1 MKNLISYIPRINN
14 GRELSSILARTCL
27 LACFIVP
34 GTSHGFIGSLWGSDE
49 ESKSDEAS
57 AANQVKK
64 KAEKPELDKYGFEKV
79 DKTEEQ
85 KRLIAKFT
93 NDRDQLDKAIDN
105 TKALIHQS
113 QGKVYL
119 PELYLRLAELYI
131 EKSRVAYFL
140 RRTESGAAVRNQLES
155 LESNAL
161 KSQAI
166 ETYKRI
172 IHQYPE
178 FKSMDKVH
186 FYLAHEFRELNRLPE
201 MVDEYKTIIKKY
213 PKSDFVAEAHLLLAD
228 YYSGKKNLTAAKK
241 HYLSVLKYPESSAI
255 TIAQYKL
262 AWVHI
267 SKKEYA
273 EAIKLLERSVKG
285 PGAGNEVEVDTYGR
299 VDIRSEAFND
309 MAFVYSNHYKKATPE
324 QALAYFKDY
333 AWSRPAYIV
342 VLEKLAYRYLIKK
355 KWKHASIIYRELSN
369 IQNDPEKLLEYADS
383 IYTAVRELKSF
394 DNAYDD
400 VKVVVAALRRIKY
413 SVHVAEEV
421 KQKAFTDYEIFA
433 RDVSTQLH
441 AKSKASKNLQ
451 DFEKTADAYEL
462 YLDFFTDSD
471 KFAEMQL
478 NFAEA
483 LFNAQR
489 FTEAGEVYE
498 KLAANT
504 DQEKVKE
511 EYLYSATLSFY
522 EALKNRKGLNYYET
536 VLAQSGLAQT
546 GAQYVDSFPKS
557 KQVPNV
563 LFNVAWIRYDEG
575 KYKEAIKE
583 FSRFIEKYPTG
594 KEAKAAVQL
603 IVDSYTVMEDFEGLI
618 AFDKELQKNQ
628 KIALAVRQGVSEL
641 AKTAESKMVSNL
653 TVASIEDWE
662 TGKDELLEFAQKH
675 KSSAMGA
682 QALNALFISSK
693 EKNDIETMQMT
704 GQNIIANYPKS
715 QDAENVLNSMIEAS
729 IRTSQF
735 RVLASNLEQ
744 YSKHYKGTPT
754 AKEFLMQ
761 AAQIRQSLNQ
771 PAMANGLYRTL
782 LSQYKLASGQRRDL
796 AVAMAENELNRG
808 NAKGAIQALESQ
820 RKNVAGGFRTDI
832 DARLATLY
840 WDLGQPQRANR
851 YLQSAVNGF
860 QQGHGQDIQP
870 VKDNLAKLF
879 YTSAGGGMEDYMNTK
894 LQGVIDNEVVGAKT
908 QMFEQLQSG
917 YYSVLDFESPKWS
930 LLALYRLYEVNIEYA
945 NFLEDAP
952 LPDMS
957 SEEKAQY
964 KAIIGQKVA
973 EYRAE
978 AEQFIQTGQQLS
990 ERLESFDPQL
1000 ANYEK
1005 SVESMSEMTAFAE
1018 SQSRAEIGINAFKDE
1033 ELRSLHNR
1041 MSHDPKDMESLVG
1054 LAKAYYDRG
1063 DLGQANVIVQGVLTA
1078 TNAESEVKA
1087 NAYTLAGLTAI
1098 AAGDDQLA
1106 REHFEQAIQEEP
1118 SHKAAHINLGS
1129 LWQHYGFAEKAKS
1142 HFSKASSSSES
1153 DDFIHKRAKQITL
1166 AGN

>member
-1 MKNLISYIPRINN
+1 MKELILKLNPLRHLTSATLRAFA
-14 GRELSSILARTCL
+14 LCL
-27 LACFIVP
+27 LLGHSAISQALL
-34 GTSHGFIGSLWGSDE
+34 TSWLGSEE
-49 ESKSDEAS
+49 ESIEE
-57 AANQVKK
+57 VKPNRNS
-64 KAEKPELDKYGFEKV
+64 EKPELDKYGFEKV

-93 NDRDQLDKAIDN
+93 KDRDQLDSAIEN
-105 TKALIHQS
+105 TKSLIHQS

-155 LESNAL
+155 LESNTL

-178 FKSMDKVH
+178 FKDMDKVH
-186 FYLAHEFRELNRLPE
+186 FYLAHEFRELNRLQE
-201 MVDEYKTIIKKY
+201 MVNEYQIIIKKY

-228 YYSGKKNLTAAKK
+228 YYSGKKNLTAAKQ
-241 HYLSVLKYPESSAI
+241 HYMAVLKYPESSAI

-273 EAIKLLERSVKG
+273 EAIKLLEKSVKG
-285 PGAGNEVEVDTYGR
+285 PGADKEVEVDTYGR
-299 VDIRSEAFND
+299 VDIRAEAFND
-309 MAFVYSNHYKKATPE
+309 MAFVYSNHYKKASPE

-333 AWSRPAYIV
+333 AWSRPAYIA

-355 KWKHASIIYRELSN
+355 KWKHASIIYRELSS
-369 IQNDPEKLLEYADS
+369 IQNDPEKLLEYADN

-400 VKVVVAALRRIKY
+400 VKVVVAALKRIKY
-413 SVHVAEEV
+413 SVHVADDV
-421 KQKAFTDYEIFA
+421 KQKAFKDYEIFA

-441 AKSKASKNLQ
+441 AKSKISKNLD
-451 DFEKTADAYEL
+451 DFERTADAYEL
-462 YLDFFTDSD
+462 YLDFFTQSE
-471 KFAEMQL
+471 KFAQMQL
-478 NFAEA
+478 NYAEA

-498 KLAANT
+498 ELAARS
-504 DQEKVKE
+504 DSEKTKE
-511 EYLYSATLSFY
+511 EHLYSATLSFY
-522 EALKNRKGLNYYET
+522 EALKKRKSLNYYET
-536 VLAQSGLAQT
+536 VVAQSGLAQT
-546 GAQYVDSFPKS
+546 GAQYVASFPKS

-575 KYKEAIKE
+575 KYKQAIKE
-583 FSRFIEKYPTG
+583 FTRFIENYPSG

-618 AFDKELQKNQ
+618 AFSKQLQKNH
-628 KIALAVRQGVSEL
+628 KIAASVKQGVAEL

-662 TGKDELLEFAQKH
+662 TGKDDLLAFAKKH

-693 EKNDIETMQMT
+693 EKNDLETMQMT

-715 QDAENVLNSMIEAS
+715 KDAENVLNAMIEAS

-744 YSKHYKGTPT
+744 YAKHYKGSVT
-754 AKEFLMQ
+754 AKEFLLQ

-782 LSQYKLASGQRRDL
+782 LSQYKLAAGQRRDL
-796 AVAMAENELNRG
+796 VVLMAQNEIDRG
-808 NAKGAIQALESQ
+808 NVKGAIQALESQ

-840 WDLGQPQRANR
+840 WDLGQAPRANR
-851 YLQSAVNGF
+851 YLQRAVKGF
-860 QQGHGQDIQP
+860 QQGHGQRIQP

-879 YTSAGGGMEDYMNTK
+879 YASAGSGMEDYMNTK
-894 LQGVIDNEVVGAKT
+894 LQGVIDNSVVAAKT
-908 QMFEQLQSG
+908 QLFEQLQSG
-917 YYSVLDFESPKWS
+917 FYSVLDFESPKWS

-957 SEEKAQY
+957 AQEKEQY
-964 KAIIGQKVA
+964 QAIIGQKVA

-990 ERLESFDPQL
+990 QRLQSLDPQL
-1000 ANYEK
+1000 SDYET
-1005 SVESMSEMTAFAE
+1005 SVEALSTPPVFAR
-1018 SQSRAEIGINAFKDE
+1018 SQSRNEIGINAYQDE
-1033 ELRSLHNR
+1033 ELRALHNR
-1041 MSHDPKDMESLVG
+1041 MSHDPNDMESLVD
-1054 LAKAYYDRG
+1054 LAKAYYNRG
-1063 DLGQANVIVQGVLTA
+1063 DLGQANVIIQGVLVA
-1078 TNAESEVKA
+1078 SNAESETKA

-1098 AAGDDQLA
+1098 ASGNDQLA

-1118 SHKAAHINLGS
+1118 AHKAAHINLGS
-1129 LWQHYGFAEKAKS
+1129 MWKHYGFAGRADEHFAKASTHHPSDDLIHKKAKQ
-1142 HFSKASSSSES
+1142 A
-1153 DDFIHKRAKQITL
+1153 TL
-1166 AGN
+1166 ATN